1 MAFRLHTLQVQLY
14 DPRPYA
20 YRLNGESCVMT
31 HAQLSALVCPYRVGP
46 LLALAFCF
54 GSQSV
59 SFVSAVFVAVH
70 SRQSSP
76 LARCLSLAVPN
87 RIYSW

>member
-14 DPRPYA
+14 DRTD

-54 GSQSV
+54 WEGT
-59 SFVSAVFVAVH
+59 AEM
-70 SRQSSP
+70 
-76 LARCLSLAVPN
+76 RCHPQ
-87 RIYSW
+87 